1 MPLLCHFSV
10 AIYGDN
16 LYRGLDHGA
25 RENRL
30 MITSEFVHFLVSHF
44 AFLCPGARIVS
55 ADMLF
60 ISLILS

>member
-30 MITSEFVHFLVSHF
+30 MITSEFVHFLFLYHILHF
-44 AFLCPGARIVS
+44 CAW
-55 ADMLF
+55 
-60 ISLILS
+60 

>member
-25 RENRL
+25 RENRH
-30 MITSEFVHFLVSHF
+30 MITSEFVHFLFLSH
-44 AFLCPGARIVS
+44 
-55 ADMLF
+55 
-60 ISLILS
+60 ILHFCAW